1 MKGRVLVVDDD
12 KTLRFALV
20 KALRRFGYE
29 TLEAADGLDALRALR
44 EPLPDIVLLDLRM
57 PELDGLGVLRRF
69 ASRAPAFIVLTGHGT
84 VQAAVEAMRL
94 GAYSFLEKPVD
105 AEELRPLLE
114 QALAL
119 RGGLGALGRDD
130 TRGNELVARSAAM
143 REVDQ
148 MLDRIAP
155 TDETV
160 AIFGETGTG
169 KEVVARQVHQRSLRR
184 DGPYV
189 ALNAACVPKDLFE
202 SELFG
207 HRKGAFTG
215 ATQDHRGFFL
225 DAHGGS
231 LFIDEVGELSLD
243 SQAKLLRALES
254 KRIRAVG
261 DSQEREVDVRI
272 IVATNRD
279 LWREVQRGG
288 FREDLYFRLQV
299 FPVTLPPLRSRLAD
313 LPDLCAALLPQ
324 VSRQGALYISDQGFK
339 VLGAHYWPGN
349 VRELLNVLRRAAL
362 FATDGELGPELLQK
376 MLAASLF
383 TKAQVGPLGASAGAD
398 QGHAASSLP
407 PMDAGQTTL
416 AAVEREHIFRVLEGE
431 AGNVTRAAIALGIDR
446 RTLQRKMRQYDL
458 TGDTRLDSV

>member
-1 MKGRVLVVDDD
+1 MKGKILVVDDD

-20 KALRRFGYE
+20 KALRRFGYD
-29 TLEAADGLDALRALR
+29 TREAADGLEALRALR
-44 EPLPDIVLLDLRM
+44 ETLPDVVLLDLRM

-94 GAYSFLEKPVD
+94 GAFSFLEKPVD
-105 AEELRPLLE
+105 AEVLRPTLE

-119 RGGLGALGRDD
+119 RASGALGKQA
-130 TRGNELVARSAAM
+130 TRGHELIARSAAM

-184 DGPYV
+184 GGPYV

-231 LFIDEVGELSLD
+231 LFIDEVGELPLD

-279 LWREVQRGG
+279 LWREVQRGT

-299 FPVTLPPLRSRLAD
+299 FPVTLPPLRNRLAD
-313 LPDLCAALLPQ
+313 LPDLCAALLLQ
-324 VSRQGALYISDQGFK
+324 VSRQGALHIGEQGLK
-339 VLGAHYWPGN
+339 VLSAHPWPGN

-362 FATDGELGPELLQK
+362 FASDGELGPELLQK

-383 TKAQVGPLGASAGAD
+383 TKAQGGGP
-398 QGHAASSLP
+398 AASERGSQERPGSSFP
-407 PMDAGQTTL
+407 PADTAQTTL

-431 AGNVTRAAIALGIDR
+431 DGNVTRAAIALGIDR

-458 TGDTRLDSV
+458 TGDTD